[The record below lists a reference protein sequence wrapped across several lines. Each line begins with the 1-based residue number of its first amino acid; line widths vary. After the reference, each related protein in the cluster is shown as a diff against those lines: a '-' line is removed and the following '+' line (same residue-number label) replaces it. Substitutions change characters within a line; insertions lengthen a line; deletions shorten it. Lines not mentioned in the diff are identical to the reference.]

1 MKKLLL
7 ILIILFISGT
17 ALVKP
22 AYANTGQT
30 NITTK
35 FPQVMVITTIPS
47 MFATEMSTNIT
58 PLEKIIMPFAFLLF
72 LFTMAIKL
80 YTNQEG
86 GYMKE
91 IFWLIFIISLLI
103 MYNVIWVWLETVI
116 DGIASGIM
124 PEAEYMAFVKLIFSK
139 PTPPLTLWNWFNPD
153 LWLGAVSVI
162 IAGLAEW
169 VILLL
174 RYILLAFMYLAGP
187 IVISLSI
194 IPSLRSLLKAWI
206 INTIEIMSWT
216 ITLALLY
223 SVFNGVLN
231 GSINYP
237 SLNNSDIIVTTAFM
251 ILFIILVILAPML
264 TSKLYKGGMGAI
276 GSVASAITTT
286 IITGGIAAGAGAA
299 GIAGGGLAGGVGAKM
314 AGSGAGQAARGMAG
328 KTTGAARHAAENA
341 NQHKFHP
348 YRKKKSNDEEE

>member
-116 DGIASGIM
+116 NGIASGIM
-124 PEAEYMAFVKLIFSK
+124 PEAEYMQFVKLIFSK

-162 IAGLAEW
+162 IAGLADW

-223 SVFNGVLN
+223 TVFNGVLN

-299 GIAGGGLAGGVGAKM
+299 GVTGGGLAGGVGAKM
-314 AGSGAGQAARGMAG
+314 AGRGAGAVAG
-328 KTTGAARHAAENA
+328 NAGSTVARHAAEAAGKN
-341 NQHKFHP
+341 HKWHP
-348 YRKKKSNDEEE
+348 YRKKKGSSDDEE